1 MSRPRCSDDG
11 QIMSRGTELASGRSK
26 PHMNVELHRRWRAG
40 LAGLALTAWLAL
52 PGPLFAS
59 EVQDQLPE
67 MGTAAQQTLSIEDEY
82 RIGRMVMR
90 GLRESGRIIEDPET
104 NEYIQTLGLRLSSV
118 TNQGNRDF
126 NFFLVNDRSIN
137 AFALPGGFVGI
148 NTGLLLDT
156 RNESELAGVL
166 AHEVSHVTQRHI
178 ARSIEAGNRTNLVS
192 TAATLAAILLGAIA
206 GVGSDM
212 TMAAITAAQ
221 GLSAQAQINFTRENE
236 YEADR
241 VGIGLMAD
249 ARFDPN
255 AMPAFFEEMGRR
267 TQLSPDQVPELLRSH
282 PVTSARIAES
292 KGRAAQYAPV
302 ATHDSMSYAVTR
314 ERIRVL
320 TTPAGQ
326 DPRTYYASLIGGE
339 PDSSVAQVYGKA
351 LAQLVS
357 GDAAH
362 AVPIFER
369 LVATHPEVMQFHTA
383 LAQSLIASGQPKA
396 GMEVLERARVLS
408 PRNVPV
414 TVRYAEALLQANRP
428 KRAHEVLLDLFNN
441 VPPTQEQIR
450 LTAMAANA
458 AGDVADAYSYMAE
471 YHIMGGDLPLAV
483 NQLELALSVP
493 GIGELQRARY
503 AARLKEL
510 RDALPRD
517 RQRTEQPQGSGG
529 GRNPN
534 G

>member
-1 MSRPRCSDDG
+1 MSMEFPGRR
-11 QIMSRGTELASGRSK
+11 RAALAAA
-26 PHMNVELHRRWRAG
+26 VLV
-40 LAGLALTAWLAL
+40 AWLAL
-52 PGPLFAS
+52 PGQLCAS
-59 EVQDQLPE
+59 AVQDQLPE

-90 GLRESGRIIEDPET
+90 GLRDSGRIIEDPEA
-104 NEYIQTLGLRLSSV
+104 NEYIQSLGLRLSSL

-126 NFFLVNDRSIN
+126 NFFMVNDRTIN

-178 ARSIEAGNRTNLVS
+178 ARGIEAGGRANLMS
-192 TAATLAAILLGAIA
+192 TAATLVAILLGAIA
-206 GVGSDM
+206 GVDSNVTFG
-212 TMAAITAAQ
+212 AITAAQ
-221 GLSAQAQINFTRENE
+221 GIAAEAQLGFTRDNEN
-236 YEADR
+236 EADR
-241 VGIGLMAD
+241 VGIGVLAD
-249 ARFDPN
+249 AGFDPN

-292 KGRAAQYAPV
+292 KGRAAQYPPV
-302 ATHDSMSYAVTR
+302 TTRDSMSYAIIR

-326 DPRTYYASLIGGE
+326 DPRTYYASLIGNE
-339 PDSSVAQVYGKA
+339 PDANIAQVYGKA
-351 LAQLVS
+351 LAQLTA
-357 GDAAH
+357 GDAVH
-362 AVPIFER
+362 AVPAFER

-383 LAQSLIASGQPKA
+383 LAQSLIASGQSKA
-396 GMEVLERARVLS
+396 GLEVLERARVLS

-414 TVRYAEALLQANRP
+414 TIRYAEALLQANRP

-441 VPPTQEQIR
+441 VPPTPEQIR
-450 LTAMAANA
+450 LTAIAANT

-471 YHIMGGDLPLAV
+471 YHIMSGDLPLAA

-493 GIGELQRARY
+493 NITEVQRSRY
-503 AARLKEL
+503 TARLKEL
-510 RDALPRD
+510 REAMPQD
-517 RQRTEQPQGSGG
+517 RKRMQPQPPSGG
-529 GRNPN
+529 SRSPN

>member
-1 MSRPRCSDDG
+1 MN
-11 QIMSRGTELASGRSK
+11 IELR
-26 PHMNVELHRRWRAG
+26 RRWPAG
-40 LAGLALTAWLAL
+40 LTGFLLAAWLAL
-52 PGPLFAS
+52 PGPLFAT

-90 GLRESGRIIEDPET
+90 GLRESGRIVEDPET
-104 NEYIQTLGLRLSSV
+104 NEYIQSLGLRLSSR

-126 NFFLVNDRSIN
+126 NFFLVNDHTIN

-156 RNESELAGVL
+156 RNESELAGVF

-178 ARSIEAGNRTNLVS
+178 ARSIEAGGRTSLVS
-192 TAATLAAILLGAIA
+192 TAAILAAIVLGAIA
-206 GVGSDM
+206 GVGSNA
-212 TMAAITAAQ
+212 TLGAITAAQ
-221 GLSAQAQINFTRENE
+221 GIAMQSQIAFTRENE

-249 ARFDPN
+249 AGFDPN

-267 TQLSPDQVPELLRSH
+267 TQLSPDQIPELLRSH

-292 KGRAAQYAPV
+292 KGRAAQYPPV
-302 ATHDSMSYAVTR
+302 ATRDSMSYAITR
-314 ERIRVL
+314 ERVRVL

-326 DPRTYYASLIGGE
+326 DPRTYYASLIGSE
-339 PDSSVAQVYGKA
+339 PDSSIAQVYGKA
-351 LAQLVS
+351 LAQLMA
-357 GDAAH
+357 GDAGH
-362 AVPIFER
+362 AVPTFER
-369 LVATHPEVMQFHTA
+369 LVSTHPEVMQFHTA
-383 LAQSLIASGQPKA
+383 LAQSLIAIGHSKEGL
-396 GMEVLERARVLS
+396 EVLERARVLS

-450 LTAMAANA
+450 LTAIAANQ

-471 YHIMGGDLPLAV
+471 YHIMGGDLPLAS

-493 GIGELQRARY
+493 DITDVQRARF

-510 RDALPRD
+510 RDAMPQE
-517 RQRTEQPQGSGG
+517 RQRTQPPPDSGG
-529 GRNPN
+529 RHPN